1 MEKYQHLHFDP
12 KTNKIILDSNYV
24 FAYSKSDGFTCRILQ
39 GVFLIDFNYNFE
51 IKISIFHHDNFPNS
65 NKKKHEIKGKL
76 DGELLKLFENF
87 IYSDY
92 LNLNE
97 FYDYENF
104 VVSSTERHQIL
115 VNLEKDTTKVS
126 LHMSPKSFSIDSDE
140 KKHLINLIN
149 YMNNWIESIYENWDI

>member
-1 MEKYQHLHFDP
+1 MGKYQHLHFNP
-12 KTNKIILDSNYV
+12 KTNKINLDSNYV
-24 FAYSKSDGFTCRILQ
+24 FAYSKSDGFTCRLLQ
-39 GVFLIDFNYNFE
+39 GEVLIDFNYNFYM
-51 IKISIFHHDNFPNS
+51 KISIFHHDNFPNS
-65 NKKKHEIKGKL
+65 NKKNHEIKGKL

-104 VVSSTERHQIL
+104 MVSSTERHQIL

-126 LHMSPKSFSIDSDE
+126 LYMNLKCFSIDSDE

-149 YMNNWIESIYENWDI
+149 YMNNWIESIYENWNI